1 MPNAGLQ
8 TKQVGTP
15 RSSGLSL
22 MEQINAMYQSN
33 FIDSNE
39 KATMTNL
46 ILSGMETGDYTELN
60 GLITEQ
66 CLRGPSENPFW
77 NQMREIL
84 SEEEKHE

>member
-8 TKQVGTP
+8 TKQIGTP

-22 MEQINAMYQSN
+22 MEQVNAMYQSG
-33 FIDSNE
+33 FIDNDE
-39 KATMTNL
+39 KANMTNL
-46 ILSGMETGDYTELN
+46 ILSGMKTGDYTELY

-77 NQMREIL
+77 DRMKETL